1 MDVSFVASAY
11 TPEQY
16 PPANR
21 PEIAFAGRSNVGKS
35 SLLNKLTNRR
45 HLAVTSSRPGR
56 TRSINFFAVG
66 KDLYFV
72 DLPGYGYAKVPRKV
86 KKSWKE
92 MVETYLL
99 GRPTLKGVVL
109 ILDIRRDPG
118 SDDLGLLDWLQHH
131 NIPVLLVLTKADK
144 LSRQKALSRAAIIS
158 KALHGTSLPKP
169 LIFSS
174 RTGLGKEHLW
184 ESIKGLI

>member
-158 KALHGTSLPKP
+158 KALHATSLPKP

-174 RTGLGKEHLW
+174 RTGLGKEQLW
-184 ESIKGLI
+184 ECIRGLI